1 MKRFLIVVAVFAFLL
16 LALAPAVAE
25 GPSTVKAKIDF
36 TFWVGGQQFPPG
48 EYIFKTT
55 DSNKHFLTII
65 NESENNKQQYALT
78 QDLPQLGTAKSS
90 KLVFRRDG
98 DKYILHQI
106 WAEGDTHVHDIAHA
120 AIAVDQY

>member
-1 MKRFLIVVAVFAFLL
+1 MRSFLIGMAVLVFLL

-36 TFWVGGQQFPPG
+36 AFWVGGQQFQPG

-65 NESENNKQQYALT
+65 QGFDNKKQQYALT
-78 QDLPQLGTAKSS
+78 QDLPQLGTAKTS

-106 WAEGDTHVHDIAHA
+106 WAEGDTHAHDVAHA
-120 AIAVDQY
+120 VVAVDQY